1 MTQTDRIRRHLE
13 RGKSITPLEAL
24 SRYGCFR
31 LGARIWDLRREGMA
45 ILSERVTRKG
55 KTFSSYRV
63 A

>member
-24 SRYGCFR
+24 NRYRCLR
-31 LGARIWDLRREGMA
+31 LAARVNELREDGMA
-45 ILSERVTRKG
+45 IITERVTHNG
-55 KTFSSYRV
+55 KTYASYRV